1 MYTYY
6 IYCIHIIYLLYK
18 YYLYIYI
25 ILILYINSA
34 YIYNIH
40 MLNHISRYTC
50 TGCHQ
55 VAPAPGSAR
64 WSRGRDAGRTKD
76 FGSNPRP

>member
-1 MYTYY
+1 
-6 IYCIHIIYLLYK
+6 
-18 YYLYIYI
+18 
-25 ILILYINSA
+25 
-34 YIYNIH
+34 

-76 FGSNPRP
+76 FGSESTAVNLQGIGLF